1 MKNNSKNPL
10 ITFGITTYKRP
21 KFLQETVQSV
31 LSQDYKNFRV
41 IIGNDNP
48 LETISFKSLGIRE
61 DSRIQILNYKKNIG
75 EIKSMNFMLSK
86 VKTEWFS
93 WLADDDILHP
103 QFISKFI
110 EVNNSI
116 KEQNISAILCDYIE
130 DKETINFI
138 KNSTISNLSKTYDF
152 ESFVANYLGRKIK
165 VVGVYGFLKTKIVK
179 EIGGIKH
186 FGDGPP
192 LFCDTGFAIELAAK
206 GKIII
211 NQSQLFLLRRH
222 KGSISTTISN
232 WNEIIPSEKDFLK
245 FLKTLFKRKLSSKK
259 SYDKF
264 IFLSIRWFCANNLG
278 ETLRQKNQL
287 KIFSLFQFIYLQKKW
302 LYEIKP
308 TYFFLFFLFVL
319 LQVYLIIFNYF
330 KKNMGS
336 IKTSIL
342 R

>member
-21 KFLQETVQSV
+21 KFLNESVQSV
-31 LSQDYKNFRV
+31 LSQDNENFRI

-48 LETISFKSLGIRE
+48 LETISFESIGIKE

-75 EIKSMNFMLSK
+75 EIQSMNLMLSK
-86 VKTEWFS
+86 AKTEWFS

-116 KEQNISAILCDYIE
+116 KDQNVAAILCDYIE
-130 DKETINFI
+130 DKETKNFI
-138 KNSTISNLSKTYDF
+138 KNSTISNVSKTYDF
-152 ESFVANYLGRKIK
+152 ESFIANFLGRKIK
-165 VVGVYGFLKTKIVK
+165 VVGVYGFLNTQIVK

-186 FGDGPP
+186 FGGGPP
-192 LFCDTGFAIELAAK
+192 LYCDTGFAIELAAK

-222 KGSISTTISN
+222 EGSISTEISN
-232 WNEIIPSEKDFLK
+232 WNEIIPAEKDFLK
-245 FLKTLFKRKLSSKK
+245 FFKTLVKTKLSSKK
-259 SYDKF
+259 SYNKF
-264 IFLSIRWFCANNLG
+264 IFLIIRWFSYNNLG

-308 TYFFLFFLFVL
+308 AYFFLFFLFVL
-319 LQVYLIIFNYF
+319 LQIYLIIFNYL
-330 KKNMGS
+330 KK
-336 IKTSIL
+336 KL
-342 R
+342 

>member
-1 MKNNSKNPL
+1 MPNYSENPL
-10 ITFGITTYKRP
+10 ITFGITTFKRP

-48 LETISFKSLGIRE
+48 LETISFKSLGIKE

-75 EIKSMNFMLSK
+75 EVKSMNFMLSK
-86 VKTEWFS
+86 ASTEWFS

-116 KEQNISAILCDYIE
+116 KEKNISAILCDYIE
-130 DKETINFI
+130 GKDTINFI
-138 KNSTISNLSKTYDF
+138 KDSVISNLSNTYDF
-152 ESFVANYLGRKIK
+152 DSYVANFFGRKIK
-165 VVGVYGFLKTKIVK
+165 VIGVYGFIKTEVAK

-186 FGDGPP
+186 FGDQVP
-192 LFCDTGFAIELAAK
+192 LFSDTSFGIELAAK

-211 NQSQLFLLRRH
+211 SQSQLFFLRSH
-222 KGSISTTISN
+222 EESTSTVISN
-232 WNEIIPSEKDFLK
+232 WDDIIPSEKDFLK
-245 FLKTLFKRKLSSKK
+245 FLKALFKRKLSSKK
-259 SYDKF
+259 NYDKF
-264 IFLSIRWFCANNLG
+264 MFLTIRWFCANNLG

>member
-1 MKNNSKNPL
+1 MKNNFKNPL

-31 LSQDYKNFRV
+31 LSQDNQNFRI

-48 LETISFKSLGIRE
+48 ADTISFESLGIKE
-61 DSRIQILNYKKNIG
+61 DSRVQILNYKKNCG
-75 EIKSMNFMLSK
+75 EIKNMNLMLSMAN
-86 VKTEWFS
+86 TEWFS

-116 KEQNISAILCDYIE
+116 KDPNISAILCDYIE
-130 DKETINFI
+130 DKGTINYI
-138 KNSTISNLSKTYDF
+138 KNSTISNVTRSYDF
-152 ESFVANYLGRKIK
+152 ESFVSNFFGRKIK
-165 VVGVYGFLKTKIVK
+165 VIGVYGFLKTKIVK
-179 EIGGIKH
+179 EIGGIRH
-186 FGDGPP
+186 FGNGPP
-192 LFCDTGFAIELAAK
+192 LYCDTGFAIELAAK

-222 KGSISTTISN
+222 EGSVSSVISN
-232 WNEIIPSEKDFLK
+232 WNEIIPAEKEFLNFLK
-245 FLKTLFKRKLSSKK
+245 KLFKRKISSQK
-259 SYDKF
+259 SYDEF
-264 IFLSIRWFCANNLG
+264 IFLTIRWFCYNNLG

-308 TYFFLFFLFVL
+308 TYFFLFFLFVIL
-319 LQVYLIIFNYF
+319 KVYLIIFNNL
-330 KKNMGS
+330 KQRLINP
-336 IKTSIL
+336 IKTNE
-342 R
+342 

>member
-31 LSQDYKNFRV
+31 LSQDNQNFKI

-48 LETISFKSLGIRE
+48 LETISFKSLGIKE

-75 EIKSMNFMLSK
+75 EIKSMNLMLSK
-86 VKTEWFS
+86 TNTEWFS

-116 KEQNISAILCDYIE
+116 EEQNISAILCDYIE
-130 DKETINFI
+130 DKETVNYI
-138 KNSTISNLSKTYDF
+138 KNSIISNLSKTYDF
-152 ESFVANYLGRKIK
+152 ESFVANFFGRKIK
-165 VVGVYGFLKTKIVK
+165 VIGVYGFLKTKIVK

-222 KGSISTTISN
+222 EGSVSSVISN
-232 WNEIIPSEKDFLK
+232 WNEIIPAEKEFLNFLK
-245 FLKTLFKRKLSSKK
+245 KIFKRKIFSKQ

-264 IFLSIRWFCANNLG
+264 IFLTIRWFCYNNLG

-302 LYEIKP
+302 LHEIKP
-308 TYFFLFFLFVL
+308 TYVFLFVL
-319 LQVYLIIFNYF
+319 FVLLKVYLIIFNNL
-330 KKNMGS
+330 KRRLMN
-336 IKTSIL
+336 L
-342 R
+342 RKL